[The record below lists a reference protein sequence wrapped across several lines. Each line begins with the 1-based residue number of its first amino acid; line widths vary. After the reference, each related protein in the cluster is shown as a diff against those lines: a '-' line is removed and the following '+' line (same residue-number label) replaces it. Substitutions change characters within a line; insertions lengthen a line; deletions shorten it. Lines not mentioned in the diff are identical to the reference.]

1 MFEKVQDII
10 SEKLNISKE
19 DISLESSFRE
29 DFKADSLDLVE
40 LVMAMESEFDVMFD
54 DSDFDKI
61 DTVNDVV
68 EYINKLK

>member
-61 DTVNDVV
+61 DTVKDVV

>member
-1 MFEKVQDII
+1 MFEKVQNII